1 MNPAVDNEL
10 RAFTKGI
17 IDGVIVTRISKFV
30 DERGWLAEFFRNDEL
45 GEEFHPAMGYISATQ
60 PGMTRGPHEHVD
72 QADLFT
78 FIGPS
83 NFKLRLWDVRPQSP
97 SLGKVMTL
105 FVGEDNPSTVLI
117 PKGIVHAY
125 RNIGQTSGIVINC
138 PNRLYKGEHKQD
150 EIDEIRH
157 EDDPDTPF
165 VMD

>member
-1 MNPAVDNEL
+1 
-10 RAFTKGI
+10 
-17 IDGVIVTRISKFV
+17 
-30 DERGWLAEFFRNDEL
+30 
-45 GEEFHPAMGYISATQ
+45 
-60 PGMTRGPHEHVD
+60 MTRGPHEHVD

-78 FIGPS
+78 FLGPS
-83 NFKLRLWDVRPQSP
+83 NFKLRLWDARPNSP
-97 SLGKVMTL
+97 STGKVMTL

-138 PNRLYKGEHKQD
+138 PNRLYRGEQKRD